1 MELRTQRLVLRPFCR
16 GDVEDLYAY
25 AQKPSVS
32 RPAGW
37 KPHRNRE
44 ESRRVLERFLSRDIW
59 AVRLK
64 SSPQVIG
71 SVGLYRD
78 FRREY
83 IHCRMAGYVL
93 DDPYWGRGVIPEALR
108 AVMHY
113 GFSRMGLELISAY
126 HFPENKASGRVL
138 EKCGFSKEGV
148 LRRSMLTWDG
158 RPADLSCWSV
168 TREEYQKLLSKPDR
182 QASGFL

>member
-16 GDVEDLYAY
+16 EDLDDLHAY
-25 AQKPSVS
+25 AQKLSVGA
-32 RPAGW
+32 PAGW
-37 KPHRNRE
+37 RPHRNRE
-44 ESRRVLERFLSRDIW
+44 ESRRVLERFLGRDIW
-59 AVRLK
+59 AVRLRGA
-64 SSPQVIG
+64 SRVIG
-71 SVGLYRD
+71 SVGLHHD
-78 FRREY
+78 ARREC

-93 DDPYWGRGVIPEALR
+93 DEPYWGRGIIPEALR

-138 EKCGFSKEGV
+138 EKCGFFREGI
-148 LRRSMLTWDG
+148 LRRSILTWDG
-158 RPADLSCWSV
+158 RPADLFCWSV
-168 TREEYQKLLSKPDR
+168 TREEYRNLLSKPDR